1 MSWSPFNETILGSCG
16 ADRRV
21 HIWDLSKIG
30 DGPPE
35 LLFVHGGHCDQIADF
50 SWNQHDMWTMASVSA
65 DNILQIWQMA
75 ESIYN
80 DEDEEEDEDISDG
93 DLEEKEEAT
102 EEAET
107 TQEDSK
113 TIGSKKQKTV

>member
-1 MSWSPFNETILGSCG
+1 
-16 ADRRV
+16 
-21 HIWDLSKIG
+21 
-30 DGPPE
+30 
-35 LLFVHGGHCDQIADF
+35 
-50 SWNQHDMWTMASVSA
+50 MASVSA

-93 DLEEKEEAT
+93 DLEDKEEAT